1 MKNTIRLKDKNGIW
15 QEIAYETVQSRR
27 TTCSIALKED
37 GSLQLR
43 VPMGMDDRAVRQL
56 LTKKQAWITGKRSEQ
71 KLRQKAVPQVHYTEA
86 ERIALESR
94 YRKAAQEYIP
104 KRAAFYVSHFADIID
119 GSYERI
125 QIRSQK
131 TRWGSCSSR
140 GTLSFNWRLM
150 LAPPAVL
157 DYVVVHELCHLR
169 HMNHSPQFWQCVEQ
183 ILPDYKLRR
192 EWLRDH
198 GNELTLS

>member
-37 GSLQLR
+37 GSLLLR
-43 VPMGMDDRAVRQL
+43 VPFCMDDRTVRQL
-56 LTKKQAWITGKRSEQ
+56 LTKKQSWITGKRSEQ

-86 ERIALESR
+86 ERTALESR

-104 KRAAFYVSHFADIID
+104 KRVAFYASHFADII
-119 GSYERI
+119 GGGYERI

-150 LAPPAVL
+150 LAPPTVL

-192 EWLRDH
+192 GWLRDH